1 MNLLYK
7 QSENTFTEKIYVELR
22 VVQKQL
28 PLNDLLWS
36 STIRQQQHSTANGNL
51 KREKGNYKTAIKFY
65 SFNVSPVICAH
76 FIYYMTF
83 GRICR

>member
-51 KREKGNYKTAIKFY
+51 KREKETTKQQ
-65 SFNVSPVICAH
+65 
-76 FIYYMTF
+76 
-83 GRICR
+83 